1 MLRTI
6 GKWTILLLLLV
17 QGTGH
22 AGLTSTVERTIVS
35 DLDLIV
41 LTIRA
46 TDEDFATK
54 IDFSPLNKDFEII
67 NQSSRENRSI
77 SIVNGQTT
85 NVSYKDHVFTLR
97 PRKVGEIFIPALKGG
112 GKATR
117 PIRIKVTKQT
127 NSQIQRMRELVFFET
142 SVDKNSVFVQE
153 QILYSVKLF
162 YSESIRG
169 DFPKPPPLENTIV
182 ENVEEEK
189 RYESII
195 NGKRYYVLE
204 KKYALFPQS
213 SGKLLI
219 PKESFIGTYG
229 LGGVFSGRQRI
240 SATSKQLEVTIKP
253 VPRSFSG
260 QHWIPAEKLEVEDF
274 WDKDETE
281 LIEGEPI
288 NRKIEIS
295 AKGIDEAMLPE
306 ISDEELDGFKT
317 VSYTHLTLPTKRIV

>member
-1 MLRTI
+1 MLQTI
-6 GKWTILLLLLV
+6 GKWTILLLLLA
-17 QGTGH
+17 QGTVH

-35 DLDLIV
+35 DLDLVV

-117 PIRIKVTKQT
+117 PIRIKVTAQT

-142 SVDKNSVFVQE
+142 SVDKNSIFVQE

-169 DFPKPPPLENTIV
+169 DFQIRPP
-182 ENVEEEK
+182 
-189 RYESII
+189 
-195 NGKRYYVLE
+195 
-204 KKYALFPQS
+204 
-213 SGKLLI
+213 
-219 PKESFIGTYG
+219 
-229 LGGVFSGRQRI
+229 
-240 SATSKQLEVTIKP
+240 
-253 VPRSFSG
+253 
-260 QHWIPAEKLEVEDF
+260 
-274 WDKDETE
+274 
-281 LIEGEPI
+281 
-288 NRKIEIS
+288 
-295 AKGIDEAMLPE
+295 
-306 ISDEELDGFKT
+306 
-317 VSYTHLTLPTKRIV
+317 